1 MPVETNA
8 VEYQTV
14 EIGAAYLVKRILQQL
29 GVEAAI
35 DQELK
40 YQPEIATTYGRLTQ
54 AVIFN
59 RMSLNPQPLYQLADW
74 VARHGIDRLLGIRAA

>member
-1 MPVETNA
+1 MPVETDV

-14 EIGAAYLVKRILQQL
+14 EIGAAYLVESIVQRL
-29 GVEAAI
+29 GVVAAI

-40 YQPEIATTYGRLTQ
+40 YQPEIATTYGQLAQ

-59 RMSLNPQPLYQLADW
+59 RMSLNPQPLYLDFGQP
-74 VARHGIDRLLGIRAA
+74 